1 MERYF
6 RFILKVPKTAIV
18 MLVGLTLCFAYGIT
32 KLEFDNSI
40 EAFLPQHD
48 LEYRIYNQTKKIF
61 GDSGRFII
69 MLISPE
75 NLWSRPAFE
84 LFDDLIQDLEEYQTY
99 NEVLESD
106 RINKLQ
112 ALTAQ
117 KGLTVSQLLDA
128 FSNDAVFTRALKR
141 NLGKPTPPD
150 VVLSADALRQLLGAA
165 MRDRDFKKQGLID
178 ELISPFTVTD
188 ISGENDTLHTYDLLS
203 KDESGRRK
211 LPVSE
216 HEFEV
221 FRRRLLRNPAF
232 ENAIFVQDA
241 AGQKITDFGL
251 LITFINMVDQDPI
264 ARHLRRLIQSYDQ
277 LNIVMQGIP
286 VTNIIFN
293 DYMQRDITRFLPF
306 VMLVVVC
313 VFFLNFRSL
322 RGVILPFSTLFMA
335 VVWVMGAMGYLG
347 AKITAIGISLP
358 PLMIAIGS
366 SYAIHILNQYYADFD
381 LITRDGLHKGVVFS
395 MSHISSTVLLA
406 GLTTAVSFITLCT
419 SQASAVREWGVFSC
433 LGVIFSV
440 FISSTLIPA
449 GIALLPHQ
457 MPALLLKQKSGKTA
471 IKETF
476 IDRILTAAIA
486 CVVRHAKAVLVVVS
500 IIIVISA
507 VGLLQ
512 LKIESDFLQYFKD
525 DDTVRTSATLI
536 EQKLGGHW
544 GFNILIDSG
553 RAGGAKDA
561 KFLQMEESIRAWLTA
576 EENRNLNIGRT
587 DTFTDYI
594 KTMHLAMHNDDPAYY
609 AIPADNEDIMDYL
622 EIYDGADQNSDGRI
636 DDFEAY
642 VDSAYRTINIIARF
656 KEMEGYPIGTS
667 EVRRIIQAVDTH
679 LRQTLPRPYTHKIT
693 GYPIMDIKMADYIVS
708 GQLQSLL
715 LSLVFIALIVMLLF
729 RKFTAGLLA
738 LIPMS
743 LAVIV
748 CFGIMGWCRI
758 SLDIV
763 TSIIAAITIGI
774 GVDDTIHVLNTYR
787 YYHQQGYAMDGIIE
801 RVLRI
806 SGKAIIYTSLA
817 LIAGFSVLTI
827 SSFKPVILF
836 GILMA
841 ITMAVTTIGALLV
854 LPTVIRLTQ
863 VDLSP
868 SRSGLWAWMRLI
880 WQFKNFTP

>member
-1 MERYF
+1 MECYF
-6 RFILKVPKTAIV
+6 RFILKVPKTAIA

-40 EAFLPQHD
+40 EAFLPRHD

-61 GDSGRFII
+61 GDSGRFFI

-99 NEVLESD
+99 HEVIETK

-117 KGLTVSQLLDA
+117 KNVTVSQLLDA
-128 FSNDAVFTRALKR
+128 FSNDAVFARALKR

-150 VVLSADALRQLLGAA
+150 AALSADDLQQLLRAA
-165 MRDRDFKKQGLID
+165 IRDRDFKKQALID
-178 ELISPFTVTD
+178 EIVSPFTVSD

-203 KDESGRRK
+203 KDENGRRK

-216 HEFEV
+216 HEFEA
-221 FRRRLLRNPAF
+221 FRQRLLRNPVF

-241 AGQKITDFGL
+241 SQRITDFGL

-306 VMLVVVC
+306 VMVVVVC
-313 VFFLNFRSL
+313 VFFLNFKSV

-381 LITRDGLHKGVVFS
+381 RITRDGLQKGVVFS
-395 MSHISSTVLLA
+395 MSHISFTVLLA

-419 SQASAVREWGVFSC
+419 SQASAVREWGIFSC

-457 MPALLLKQKSGKTA
+457 MPALLLKHKSGRTA
-471 IKETF
+471 LKQTF
-476 IDRILTAAIA
+476 IDRILTAAIVG
-486 CVVRHAKAVLVVVS
+486 VVRHAKAVLVVVS
-500 IIIVISA
+500 IIVVISA

-512 LKIESDFLQYFKD
+512 LNIESDFLQYFKED
-525 DDTVRTSATLI
+525 DPVRTSAALI

-553 RAGGAKDA
+553 RTGGAKDA
-561 KFLQMEESIRAWLTA
+561 KFLQMEEAIRAWLTA
-576 EENRNLNIGRT
+576 EDNRNLNIGRT
-587 DTFTDYI
+587 DAFTDYI

-667 EVRRIIQAVDTH
+667 EVRRIIQTVDTH
-679 LRQTLPRPYTHKIT
+679 LRQTLPLPYTHKIT

-715 LSLVFIALIVMLLF
+715 LSLVFIALIVTLLF

-787 YYHQQGYAMDGIIE
+787 YYHRQGYGMDDIIE
-801 RVLRI
+801 KVLRI

-841 ITMAVTTIGALLV
+841 ITMTVTTIGALLV

-868 SRSGLWAWMRLI
+868 SRSGFWIWMKLVR
-880 WQFKNFTP
+880 QFKNITP